1 MNQSIIVKKIFM
13 TEINKRYSAL
23 TIDTSI
29 FIQNGLKLNKGLL
42 AQLHQFKD
50 NPINLILSDIVYREL
65 KSHLDRKE
73 KETKSKIESALMMRL
88 II

>member
-1 MNQSIIVKKIFM
+1 MDE
-13 TEINKRYSAL
+13 TNKHYSAL

-29 FIQNGLKLNKGLL
+29 FKQNGLKLNKGLL
-42 AQLHQFKD
+42 AQLHKFKD

-73 KETKSKIESALMMRL
+73 KETKSKI
-88 II
+88 